1 MLSLHTNTA
10 TLSAQAIVTHSVQAQ
25 SASSARLSTGYRVN
39 SARDDAAGLQIAK
52 RLRAQ
57 SSGMLVAQRNI
68 QNGISLM
75 QTADSVANG
84 MISTFGRMK
93 DLSVQAANGASTD
106 TDKSAL
112 QDEFVELFHEVWNT
126 PCGRRTLDSIC
137 SWTWAAL
144 KTPSSSIRLS
154 RSTAS

>member
-10 TLSAQAIVTHSVQAQ
+10 TLSAQVAMTHSLQAQ
-25 SASSARLSTGYRVN
+25 PASSARLSTGYRVTP
-39 SARDDAAGLQIAK
+39 AMDDAAGLQIAT

-84 MISTFGRMK
+84 MISVFSRM
-93 DLSVQAANGASTD
+93 
-106 TDKSAL
+106 
-112 QDEFVELFHEVWNT
+112 
-126 PCGRRTLDSIC
+126 
-137 SWTWAAL
+137 
-144 KTPSSSIRLS
+144 
-154 RSTAS
+154 